1 VTTKCLRVALLIESS
16 RMSGRQFLR
25 GIAAYARNHGS
36 WTFFHE
42 ERALGDPIPPEL
54 KQWKP
59 HGIIVRLTGAKLTRQ
74 IRQMKVPAVDLYR
87 EDETPGIPGVAV
99 DQNALIRMA
108 LDHFLERGFNNFA
121 YCGFTNVLFSELRAG
136 CFAKHLA
143 ERGLHGNVFTYP
155 GIKLEAGL
163 AAIEAHALR
172 YADKLLAWLGRQPK
186 PLALLACNDERAQQV
201 LTLCRQGGIAV
212 PNQVAVLGVDND
224 EVECELCD
232 PPLSSIDPD
241 FERIGY
247 QAAALLD
254 RMMKGKVLPPSRIL
268 VPALRV
274 VARRSTDVLAVDDA
288 DAAEAIRFVR
298 EHACEGI
305 LIEDIMKHM
314 SISRSSVQRWFKKY
328 LGHSPAVEIIRIR
341 VQRIQESLRTT
352 NMTSEEI
359 ADATGFL
366 HVESM
371 RRMFKRMVGLTPGRY
386 RKQASGS
393 S

>member
-1 VTTKCLRVALLIESS
+1 MTKCLRVALLIESS
-16 RMSGRQFLR
+16 RTSGRQFLR
-25 GIAAYARNHGS
+25 GIAAYARTHGS

-42 ERALGDPIPPEL
+42 ERALGDPLPAGL

-74 IRQMKVPAVDLYR
+74 IRRMKVPAVDLYR

-136 CFAKHLA
+136 CFVKHLA
-143 ERGLHGNVFTYP
+143 ERGLRGNVFTYP

-172 YADKLLAWLGRQPK
+172 HADKLLAWLGRQPK

-201 LTLCRQGGIAV
+201 LMLCRQGGIAV

-254 RMMKGKVLPPSRIL
+254 RMMKGKILPPSRIL

-298 EHACEGI
+298 EHAWEGI

-314 SISRSSVQRWFKKY
+314 SVSRSSVQRWFKKY
-328 LGHSPAVEIIRIR
+328 LGHPPAIEIMRIR

-386 RKQASGS
+386 RKQTSGS